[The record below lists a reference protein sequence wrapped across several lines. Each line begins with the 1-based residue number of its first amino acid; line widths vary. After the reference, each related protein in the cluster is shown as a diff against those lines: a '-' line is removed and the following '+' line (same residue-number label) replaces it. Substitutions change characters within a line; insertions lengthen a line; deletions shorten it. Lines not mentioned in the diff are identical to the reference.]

1 MIPLSELS
9 KEQEYAAQIVLDAQ
23 IKAIEAIR
31 PGIKAKEVDGICRD
45 ALSNAITGG
54 EFLHG
59 TGHGVGLEIHEYPRI
74 NSKSDDILREGMV
87 VTVEPGIYIEGSYGV
102 RWEDLLLVT
111 GNGVEYLTNY
121 EKRTQVGNS
130 HG

>member
-1 MIPLSELS
+1 
-9 KEQEYAAQIVLDAQ
+9 
-23 IKAIEAIR
+23 
-31 PGIKAKEVDGICRD
+31 
-45 ALSNAITGG
+45 
-54 EFLHG
+54 
-59 TGHGVGLEIHEYPRI
+59 
-74 NSKSDDILREGMV
+74 MV

>member
-1 MIPLSELS
+1 M
-9 KEQEYAAQIVLDAQ
+9 
-23 IKAIEAIR
+23 R
-31 PGIKAKEVDGICRD
+31 AKEVDEICRD
-45 ALSNAITGG
+45 ALSDAITGG

-74 NSKSDDILREGMV
+74 NSKSDDILQEGMV

-121 EKRTQVGNS
+121 EKRTQVRDS